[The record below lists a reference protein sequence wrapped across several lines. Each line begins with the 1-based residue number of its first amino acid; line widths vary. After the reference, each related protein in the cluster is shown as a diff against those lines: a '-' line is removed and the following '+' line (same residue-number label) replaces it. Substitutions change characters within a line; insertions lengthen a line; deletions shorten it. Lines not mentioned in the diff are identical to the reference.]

1 VTAID
6 EGFHNDDE
14 EAQDNPNEPQVLS
27 VHFKTSAD
35 KELGS
40 SKDTKT
46 GTETSISP
54 SSNGTNQE
62 QTTVDPEE
70 LLSMVVVT
78 DPTDDVIYIQLPPD
92 SEGGAMEQYCEFFPT
107 EGDTFL
113 SVEDFNK
120 RRCSVGD
127 RSAGSNNIGCET
139 TVMLPLGVEEAE
151 GVEGTGVKD
160 GEHMVLIK
168 GIPAEQRPQGGSK
181 LDEEMRVITV
191 PDGGADEY
199 LTLSQHKVDTVH
211 GQEEREVYQDTV
223 AQSLEDST
231 SEGMTTA
238 QQQQQYLVIL
248 K

>member
-1 VTAID
+1 MASVD
-6 EGFHNDDE
+6 EGFHKDDE
-14 EAQDNPNEPQVLS
+14 EGQENPSEPQVLS
-27 VHFKTSAD
+27 VHFKTSTD
-35 KELGS
+35 KGLES
-40 SKDTKT
+40 PKDTKT
-46 GTETSISP
+46 GTEASISP
-54 SSNGTNQE
+54 SSNRADQE

-113 SVEDFNK
+113 SVEEFNK

-127 RSAGSNNIGCET
+127 TSAGSNNIGCET
-139 TVMLPLGVEEAE
+139 TVMLPLGEEETEEIE
-151 GVEGTGVKD
+151 GAGVKD

-168 GIPAEQRPQGGSK
+168 GIPVEQRPPGDSK

-191 PDGGADEY
+191 PDSGADEY

-211 GQEEREVYQDTV
+211 GQEEPEVYQDTV

-231 SEGMTTA
+231 SEGMTTM
-238 QQQQQYLVIL
+238 QQQQQYLVIF